1 MQIQDFVNKISD
13 CVSDYLI
20 ENDYVINRALVTQ
33 LSNEIFA
40 RLLVLSLTEST
51 ECSLY
56 YSTINSYNNKR
67 HSNVSKTV
75 NEDYYEKHLK
85 IMRRNE
91 HKFRMAHDKLLEQM
105 NLSGVKVKKTSMM
118 KNTRTGRKYDFANLN
133 FLYSGVELER
143 LDLIHIIYKNMITNS
158 NKVSAK
164 RFVDAYEIFDITY
177 DEAKENN
184 NKIEYIF
191 LWLDFFRLETS
202 LHLSLIPKIADAMI
216 VYKNKN
222 LPCEKLPL
230 LWHTIKIDD
239 YLAQAYQILR
249 YEQYIEPLFTETDSQ
264 QLSDMFSY
272 ALIERKLESIIVN
285 IFLNE
290 ATEFLKAFYEGDKKA
305 IDDVY
310 EFCKYSYP
318 IIENHQQSDFYN
330 DESENEINHYKVK
343 CARKII
349 KELLKPQELNELFK

>member
-133 FLYSGVELER
+133 FLYSGDELER
-143 LDLIHIIYKNMITNS
+143 LDLIHLIYKNMITNS

-164 RFVDAYEIFDITY
+164 RFADAYEIFDITY

-216 VYKNKN
+216 VYPNVKVPPLN
-222 LPCEKLPL
+222 LHL
-230 LWHTIKIDD
+230 
-239 YLAQAYQILR
+239 
-249 YEQYIEPLFTETDSQ
+249 
-264 QLSDMFSY
+264 
-272 ALIERKLESIIVN
+272 
-285 IFLNE
+285 
-290 ATEFLKAFYEGDKKA
+290 
-305 IDDVY
+305 
-310 EFCKYSYP
+310 
-318 IIENHQQSDFYN
+318 
-330 DESENEINHYKVK
+330 
-343 CARKII
+343 
-349 KELLKPQELNELFK
+349 